1 MKVVLP
7 LSTMDLIEMP
17 VKSNQVLILVFL
29 ILLVPQALSA
39 DQVIKH
45 EGRVVKVIDGDSI
58 TLLVNSNTQLKIR
71 LAEIDAPERGQPYW
85 RVCRQTLADLVA
97 DKTITAVQIDIDRYG
112 RIVAHLFVD
121 GHWVNENLVKNGAAW
136 VYPRYANS

>member
-7 LSTMDLIEMP
+7 LSTIELVEMP

-58 TLLVNSNTQLKIR
+58 TLLVNSNSQFKIR
-71 LAEIDAPERGQPYW
+71 LAEIDTPERGQPYW
-85 RVCRQTLADLVA
+85 RVCMAN
-97 DKTITAVQIDIDRYG
+97 
-112 RIVAHLFVD
+112 
-121 GHWVNENLVKNGAAW
+121 W
-136 VYPRYANS
+136 YA